1 MLLTDPCERKSPKPF
16 RFEQMWHTD
25 PSFPSV
31 VEQGWKASEGVPSTS
46 FSLSRFPRRLESLTA
61 QLRTW
66 NKSHFRN
73 LFQRKNRLLARLRGL
88 QIALTTKPSAFL
100 YSLEH
105 QLTLDY
111 NTLLHQEYLCRQL
124 KSRVTWLNYG
134 DVNTK
139 FFHLTTLHRRSH
151 SRVVTL
157 KDTTGLW
164 LIGDPLLAH
173 INDTFH
179 KLFQA
184 TSEYRRPSL
193 RSASRVCLSSPFLE
207 HTQTLSTIPLLD
219 EILKALRH
227 LPSLKAPRP
236 DGFHAL
242 FFQTN
247 WHVLGQSVIQI
258 IQDIFEQLRIPP
270 TWGHTN
276 LVLIPKVAHPE
287 QITQFHSI
295 SLCNTLYK
303 LVSRI
308 LVQRLKPYMAEIINP
323 CQAEFVPGRRTSDN
337 IILVQEVIRTL
348 RYRRGKTGYV
358 VIKLDLEKA
367 YDHLKWSFIQE
378 TLVFFQL
385 PSNLITLIM
394 NMISSTQFHILW
406 NGMPLP
412 EVVPS

>member
-1 MLLTDPCERKSPKPF
+1 MLLTDPCEWKSPKPF
-16 RFEQMWHTD
+16 RFEQMWLTD

-31 VEQGWKASEGVPSTS
+31 VEQGWKASESVPSTS
-46 FSLSRFPRRLESLTA
+46 FSLSRFPRHLESLTA
-61 QLRTW
+61 QLHTW

-73 LFQRKNRLLARLRGL
+73 LFQRKNRLLAWLRGL

-111 NTLLHQEYLCRQL
+111 NTLLHQEYLYRQL
-124 KSRVTWLNYG
+124 KSRVTWRNYG
-134 DVNTK
+134 NVNTK

-151 SRVVTL
+151 SWVVTL

-164 LIGDPLLAH
+164 LTGDPLLAH

-179 KLFQA
+179 KLCQA

-193 RSASRVCLSSPFLE
+193 RSAPRVCLSSPFLE

-227 LPSLKAPRP
+227 LPLLKAPRP

-247 WHVLGQSVIQI
+247 WHFLGQSVIQI

-270 TWGHTN
+270 TWGHSN
-276 LVLIPKVAHPE
+276 LVLIPKVAHLK
-287 QITQFHSI
+287 QITQFHPI
-295 SLCNTLYK
+295 NLCNTLYQ
-303 LVSRI
+303 LVS
-308 LVQRLKPYMAEIINP
+308 
-323 CQAEFVPGRRTSDN
+323 
-337 IILVQEVIRTL
+337 
-348 RYRRGKTGYV
+348 
-358 VIKLDLEKA
+358 
-367 YDHLKWSFIQE
+367 
-378 TLVFFQL
+378 
-385 PSNLITLIM
+385 
-394 NMISSTQFHILW
+394 
-406 NGMPLP
+406 
-412 EVVPS
+412 